1 MLPTRI
7 PCCDCPN
14 GSLQEVSGRLSR
26 GRLVQLLGP
35 INFHIFSLQSIRSPI
50 PADLALPAANPSPSR
65 SRRRLQVGVVLQV
78 GPKRQLR

>member
-50 PADLALPAANPSPSR
+50 PADLAYRQRIRLR
-65 SRRRLQVGVVLQV
+65 VDRDEGLQVGVVLQV